1 MRFVSHL
8 PFIAMMALPLVGGAL
23 GYYDKDTAMMLTA
36 AMAVGLILVKFLG
49 FAFKAGAVALLG
61 LGALLLATGTP
72 PTAIINE
79 AVAFGKRTAEQYLWS
94 NTPSVEDVTEVAR
107 SRVTDELQKR
117 GIHEL
122 NDIGNLR
129 IGADGKLTA
138 TPSDDFYRN

>member
-8 PFIAMMALPLVGGAL
+8 PFIAMMSLPLIGGAM

-36 AMAVGLILVKFLG
+36 AMAVGIVLVKFVG
-49 FAFKAGAVALLG
+49 FAFKAGVVALLG

-72 PTAIINE
+72 PTAIFNE
-79 AVAFGKRTAEQYLWS
+79 AVAFGKRTAEQYFWS
-94 NTPSVEDVTEVAR
+94 STPSVEDVTEVAR
-107 SRVTDELQKR
+107 SRVTDELQRR

-129 IGADGKLTA
+129 IGKDGKLTA
-138 TPSDDFYRN
+138 TPNDSFLQN